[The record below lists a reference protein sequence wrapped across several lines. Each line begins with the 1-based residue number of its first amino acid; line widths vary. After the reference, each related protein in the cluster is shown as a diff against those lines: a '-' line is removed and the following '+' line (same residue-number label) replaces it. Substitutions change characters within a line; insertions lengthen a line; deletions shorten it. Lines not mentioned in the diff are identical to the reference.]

1 MSCEPEE
8 IQSGDVSQPAS
19 STKSNVVNSVKSGL
33 TALDSIAMAANIEE
47 IAYSNGSYT
56 VSFYDGT
63 GDYTVDVNSFDDSTY
78 IDYTMTSSAGVE
90 SDVSIDVINED
101 IDIEGVG
108 NYTFTQ
114 YENYVISPTE
124 NDLKNLMVAITVHH
138 ASDPNTSALFSDNGS
153 GDSFDPIPTKFWGK
167 CKVSEIGINT
177 LECGTGSV
185 GVRVC
190 YDYYDF
196 FIKTK
201 HECVN
206 ECH

>member
-1 MSCEPEE
+1 MISAQIIYDRISANSIVFLFFYTSNTVTKNPAHFCP
-8 IQSGDVSQPAS
+8 SQ
-19 STKSNVVNSVKSGL
+19 G
-33 TALDSIAMAANIEE
+33 I
-47 IAYSNGSYT
+47 YT
-56 VSFYDGT
+56 NNFYDGT
-63 GDYTVDVNSFDDSTY
+63 GDYTVDINSFDDSTY

-153 GDSFDPIPTKFWGK
+153 GDTFDPIPTKFWGK
-167 CKVSEIGINT
+167 CKTCFDVTGGMAGSGCFVRNLVSHSCFWIEGDAE
-177 LECGTGSV
+177 LKMGRQVPCGSSCG
-185 GVRVC
+185 
-190 YDYYDF
+190 DL
-196 FIKTK
+196 
-201 HECVN
+201 
-206 ECH
+206 